1 MFDPKCHELAAA
13 FLEDETGINSA
24 AKIDD
29 LAQTIQS
36 AIESWIEFERYDQEP
51 RQREKS
57 SEPR

>member
-13 FLEDETGINSA
+13 FLEDEAGINNA

-36 AIESWIEFERYDQEP
+36 AIESWIEFERYDQVEM
-51 RQREKS
+51 EGV
-57 SEPR
+57 